1 MVKALLYIFAV
12 VGLLISPVY
21 AQAAQK
27 DCASMSGSMMVGKS
41 SNSIASNMKTSD
53 DMACCDHGK
62 SDTSSKDAACFN
74 NCIAMCGVSVS
85 SATDVSIL
93 LPVLAIEQVSF
104 NDKAAPL
111 FTQEPSLVVPP
122 PRSNA

>member
-12 VGLLISPVY
+12 LGLLISPVI

-27 DCASMSGSMMVGKS
+27 DCAGMDGSIMMGKPSHTTASDMKMSDS
-41 SNSIASNMKTSD
+41 
-53 DMACCDHGK
+53 MACCDHDK
-62 SDTSSKDAACFN
+62 TDTSSKDTACFN

-85 SATDVSIL
+85 SATDGSIL
-93 LPVLAIEQVSF
+93 LPVLAVEQASF

-122 PRSNA
+122 PKSQA